1 MRHPDPDFGYPS
13 QSFGERVTRQV
24 RPSAARHLGVMRG
37 AYVLDSFIDASTWED
52 TLGRIVSWG
61 AQRQSRY
68 ITLCNVHSVV
78 TASQD
83 AAFGTV
89 IRQADMA
96 LPDGAPVAW
105 AMRRQGFDKQQ
116 RINGPDLM
124 WRYLAI
130 AERIGQTVY
139 FYGSTEATLDKLR
152 TRLAQQFPNL
162 RIAGTLSPAFREL
175 TAEEDQA
182 HVDAI
187 NQSGAHVVFVG
198 LGCPKQES
206 WMAQHRGHIQAVMIG
221 VGAAFD
227 YHAGTIKRAPSWM
240 QKAGL
245 EWLHR
250 LASEPRRLAKRYFQT
265 NTVFVGRMVKSMFVE
280 EHDLHNTNA
289 NH

>member
-52 TLGRIVSWG
+52 TLGRIVAWG

-206 WMAQHRGHIQAVMIG
+206 WMAQHRGRIQAVMIG

>member
-13 QSFGERVTRQV
+13 QSFGDRMTRQV
-24 RPSAARHLGVMRG
+24 RPSAARHAGVLRG

-83 AAFGTV
+83 TAFGTV

-162 RIAGTLSPAFREL
+162 RIAGTLSPAFRDL
-175 TAEEDQA
+175 TAEENQA

-198 LGCPKQES
+198 LGCPKQEA
-206 WMAQHRGHIQAVMIG
+206 WMAQHRGRIQAVMIG

-250 LASEPRRLAKRYFQT
+250 LASEPRRLARRYLTT
-265 NTVFVGRMVKSMFVE
+265 NTTFMASMIRESVTSKA
-280 EHDLHNTNA
+280 HA
-289 NH
+289 KR

>member
-206 WMAQHRGHIQAVMIG
+206 WMAQHRGRIQAVMIG

>member
-13 QSFGERVTRQV
+13 QSFGDRVTRQV

-83 AAFGTV
+83 TAFGTV

-206 WMAQHRGHIQAVMIG
+206 WMAQHRGRIQAVMIG

-240 QKAGL
+240 QKSGL

>member
-130 AERIGQTVY
+130 AERIGQTVF

-198 LGCPKQES
+198 LGCPKQEA
-206 WMAQHRGHIQAVMIG
+206 WMAQHRGRIQAVMIG

>member
-83 AAFGTV
+83 TAFGTV

-198 LGCPKQES
+198 LGCPKQEA
-206 WMAQHRGHIQAVMIG
+206 WMAQHRGRIQAVMIG

>member
-13 QSFGERVTRQV
+13 QSFGDRVIKQV
-24 RPSAARHLGVMRG
+24 RPPVASHQGMLRG
-37 AYVLDSFIDASTWED
+37 AYVLDSFIDAITWED
-52 TLGRIVSWG
+52 ALGRIVAWG

-68 ITLCNVHSVV
+68 VTLCNVHSVV
-78 TASQD
+78 TASQSQD
-83 AAFGTV
+83 FNTV

-96 LPDGAPVAW
+96 LPDGSPVAW
-105 AMRRQGFDKQQ
+105 ALRRAGFAKQQ

-152 TRLAQQFPNL
+152 LRLAEHFPNL
-162 RIAGTLSPAFREL
+162 RIAGTMSPAFREL
-175 TAEEDQA
+175 TEAEDQA

-198 LGCPKQES
+198 LGCPKQEA
-206 WMAQHRGHIQAVMIG
+206 WMAQHRGRIQSVMVG

-227 YHAGTIKRAPSWM
+227 YHARTLRRAPVWM
-240 QKAGL
+240 QQAGL

-250 LASEPRRLAKRYFQT
+250 LGSEPRRLLKRYAHT
-265 NTVFVGRMVKSMFVE
+265 NSVFVSRMLKTWFFGQA
-280 EHDLHNTNA
+280 HTKNGQTH
-289 NH
+289 

>member
-13 QSFGERVTRQV
+13 QSFGDRVTRQA
-24 RPSAARHLGVMRG
+24 RPPAAAHQGVLRG
-37 AYVLDSFIDASTWED
+37 AYVLDSFIDAITWED
-52 TLGRIVSWG
+52 ALGRIVAWG

-68 ITLCNVHSVV
+68 VALCNVHSVV
-78 TASQD
+78 TASQSAD
-83 AAFGTV
+83 FGAV

-96 LPDGAPVAW
+96 LPDGSPVAW
-105 AMRRQGFDKQQ
+105 ALRRAGFAKQQ

-139 FYGSTEATLDKLR
+139 FYGSTEATLEKLR
-152 TRLAQQFPNL
+152 QRLACHFPNL

-175 TAEEDQA
+175 SAEEDQG
-182 HVDAI
+182 HVNAI

-198 LGCPKQES
+198 LGCPKQEA
-206 WMAQHRGHIQAVMIG
+206 WMAQHRSRVHAVMIG

-227 YHAGTIKRAPSWM
+227 YHAGTLRRAPVWM

-250 LASEPRRLAKRYFQT
+250 LASEPRRLAKRYAST
-265 NTVFVGRMVKSMFVE
+265 NSVFVGRLMKTWLI
-280 EHDLHNTNA
+280 EHTPHKNGQSL
-289 NH
+289 

>member
-1 MRHPDPDFGYPS
+1 
-13 QSFGERVTRQV
+13 
-24 RPSAARHLGVMRG
+24 MRG

-198 LGCPKQES
+198 LGCPKQEA
-206 WMAQHRGHIQAVMIG
+206 WMAQHRGRIQAVMIG